1 MSTEIHQG
9 VVTVLEDEG
18 VEKNQKVTLEGKES
32 LKGNQRIT
40 KCIQLNR
47 PNITWVLTS

>member
-1 MSTEIHQG
+1 MSKEIHHG

-18 VEKNQKVTLEGKES
+18 IDKKQKARLEGKES

-40 KCIQLNR
+40 KCVQLNR
-47 PNITWVLTS
+47 PNTTWVSTS

>member
-1 MSTEIHQG
+1 MHQG
-9 VVTVLEDEG
+9 VVTVLEDERI
-18 VEKNQKVTLEGKES
+18 EKKQKITLEGKES

-47 PNITWVLTS
+47 PSITWVSTS